1 MGARFDN
8 PRLIKRP
15 TACDDVEQCRSK
27 RMDIFTIAA
36 SGMRAAQT
44 QANVAANNIANANTP
59 GFKAKSAQL
68 TEAPTGGVSVSAVQ
82 QTGHSVDLPTEQA
95 NLKRAALM
103 YDANGTVIRV
113 ANQMLHSMLNILDN
127 QYQTRDIDADQSL
140 PSFTDTTR

>member
-1 MGARFDN
+1 
-8 PRLIKRP
+8 
-15 TACDDVEQCRSK
+15 
-27 RMDIFTIAA
+27 MDIFTIAA